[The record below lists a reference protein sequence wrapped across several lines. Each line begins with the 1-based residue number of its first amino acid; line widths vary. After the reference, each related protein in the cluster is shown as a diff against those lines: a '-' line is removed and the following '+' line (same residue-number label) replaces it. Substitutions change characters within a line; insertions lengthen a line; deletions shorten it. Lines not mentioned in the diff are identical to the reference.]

1 MIRNA
6 KIALGVVICGAVALL
21 AAMIATTD
29 ARAEVVSR
37 SADGFVLRFESVM
50 ETTPEDMV
58 ETVSDLP
65 EWWDGAHTY
74 TGDNANL
81 SLAFEP
87 GGCWCE
93 TLADGTGFRH
103 ATVVSSAD
111 DTVVFNAPLGPLN
124 GKATRAD
131 LTFHIG
137 GPGPGWLV
145 SVDFVVE
152 GPDLGAMADGVNG
165 VMEQAFGRYVHHLH
179 YGETDSSSEAP
190 RAER

>member
-1 MIRNA
+1 MR
-6 KIALGVVICGAVALL
+6 KIVLL
-21 AAMIATTD
+21 AAAMMTFA
-29 ARAEVVSR
+29 APASAEVVAR
-37 SADGFVLRFESVM
+37 TADSFTLRFQSGM
-50 ETTPEDMV
+50 ETTPEDMI

-65 EWWDGAHTY
+65 EWWDKAHTY
-74 TGDNANL
+74 TGDNGNL
-81 SLAFEP
+81 SLDFTP

-93 TLADGTGFRH
+93 TMADGAEFQH
-103 ATVVSSAD
+103 AHVVSITD

-124 GKATRAD
+124 GKATKAD

-137 GPGPGWLV
+137 GDGPGWVV

-152 GPDLGAMADGVNG
+152 GAGVGAMADGVNG
-165 VMEQAFGRYVHHLH
+165 VMGQAFGRFVHHLH